1 MTVFYFEYSLHFI
14 HFFVIFMNKLNF
26 CWSNWLFI
34 PSMGAFST
42 RTPASPR
49 FFSFKKNFV
58 FYVNALYFIM
68 GKRTKRCPKKC
79 EKHKFI
85 LKPIHYT
92 AVFSRELEADY
103 CSVNKKHPSIIPTFN
118 NDKKHFTIGF
128 FLPTDNVLKDI
139 T

>member
-1 MTVFYFEYSLHFI
+1 
-14 HFFVIFMNKLNF
+14 
-26 CWSNWLFI
+26 
-34 PSMGAFST
+34 MGAFSK

-128 FLPTDNVLKDI
+128 FLPTDNVLEDI
-139 T
+139 TQEKLLANELLYKQEHEKYKKENTDEKT